1 MSCLTSGCHDTA
13 HDVANLAHDKFW
25 KPAQ

>member
-13 HDVANLAHDKFW
+13 HDVTNISHEKVW
-25 KPAQ
+25 KPGT